1 MSMFDAFFNSGGVDA
16 LSRTMQFAARRHD
29 VITNNIANLS
39 TPGYRTEDVDPKAF
53 QAELARAVQAR
64 NESTVQA
71 RNSPLK
77 FHDTEQIHFG
87 RDSLSITPRPASKG
101 ILFHYGN
108 DRDLE
113 RTMQALTE
121 NVMVYRQAAELL
133 QSRFSMLESVIRERT

>member
-1 MSMFDAFFNSGGVDA
+1 MSMFDTFFNSGGIDA

-39 TPGYRTEDVDPKAF
+39 TPGYRTLDVDPKSF
-53 QAELARAVQAR
+53 QTELARAVQAR
-64 NESTVQA
+64 NESTGQA
-71 RNSPLK
+71 RNAPLEL
-77 FHDTEQIHFG
+77 HDTEQIHFG
-87 RDSLSITPRPASKG
+87 RDSLTLTPKPSNQG
-101 ILFHYGN
+101 ILFHDGN

-133 QSRFSMLESVIRERT
+133 QSRFAMLERVIRERA